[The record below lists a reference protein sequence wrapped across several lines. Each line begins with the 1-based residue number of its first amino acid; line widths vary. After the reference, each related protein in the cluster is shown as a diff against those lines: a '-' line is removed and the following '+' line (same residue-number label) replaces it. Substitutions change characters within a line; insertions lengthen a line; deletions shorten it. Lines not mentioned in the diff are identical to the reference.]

1 MSREYILNRYKL
13 AMQDFQLAR
22 NEDEQWTARK
32 EMARLERLASE
43 LYGFD
48 YDMIRSTDGLTNEL
62 ETMLRNAKIK
72 YQRGVHWTTDV
83 GYRKYRTEKHNG

>member
-48 YDMIRSTDGLTNEL
+48 FADSGSADSGYYYCTRCTFPSLFSTNLKSWNL
-62 ETMLRNAKIK
+62 ICKNF
-72 YQRGVHWTTDV
+72 
-83 GYRKYRTEKHNG
+83 N

>member
-1 MSREYILNRYKL
+1 MMSREYILNRYKL

-32 EMARLERLASE
+32 EMASLERLASE

-48 YDMIRSTDGLTNEL
+48 FADSLSKQE
-62 ETMLRNAKIK
+62 AF
-72 YQRGVHWTTDV
+72 
-83 GYRKYRTEKHNG
+83 